1 MQCFL
6 VPLGIKVQRHQSC
19 LGKRKGI
26 DWWKGEKK
34 SQRKKSKIDSHKT
47 VTAEY
52 SSLDNSIKFSLKK
65 KSSSPWYYLLL
76 QPVTKPCCCLL
87 FWAKQQVGI
96 KASTRAILM
105 SRSTTHHFGCTDNTQ
120 LLKILLIRMVLL
132 MFTVCQMSR
141 DLKAALTQAH
151 TSKAW
156 RKKVLFSDL
165 AHSMHSKHNSTCNRE
180 RQYMQHY
187 VLTFFP
193 QALLGRTA
201 SFLPNALLSMFTV
214 SGACLDHSISIY
226 IA

>member
-1 MQCFL
+1 MWLLTFL
-6 VPLGIKVQRHQSC
+6 SQAAGRYQS
-19 LGKRKGI
+19 
-26 DWWKGEKK
+26 
-34 SQRKKSKIDSHKT
+34 
-47 VTAEY
+47 
-52 SSLDNSIKFSLKK
+52 F
-65 KSSSPWYYLLL
+65 
-76 QPVTKPCCCLL
+76 
-87 FWAKQQVGI
+87 
-96 KASTRAILM
+96 TRAILM

-132 MFTVCQMSR
+132 MFTVCQTSR
-141 DLKAALTQAH
+141 DLKSAPTQAH

-193 QALLGRTA
+193 QALLERTA
-201 SFLPNALLSMFTV
+201 SFPPNALLSMFTV
-214 SGACLDHSISIY
+214 SGACLDHSISIR

>member
-34 SQRKKSKIDSHKT
+34 SQRKKSKIDSHRT

-52 SSLDNSIKFSLKK
+52 SSPDDSIKFSLKK
-65 KSSSPWYYLLL
+65 KNHLAHDIISYYSQWLNHAAAYFSE
-76 QPVTKPCCCLL
+76 P
-87 FWAKQQVGI
+87 
-96 KASTRAILM
+96 S
-105 SRSTTHHFGCTDNTQ
+105 SRSVSKLQAEQFSWADLLPIFLGAQNTK
-120 LLKILLIRMVLL
+120 LLKILLIRMVL
-132 MFTVCQMSR
+132 FIITVCQTSR
-141 DLKAALTQAH
+141 DLRSVPTQAH

-201 SFLPNALLSMFTV
+201 VISSLCITIHVYCLRSMPW
-214 SGACLDHSISIY
+214 S
-226 IA
+226 